1 MNHPL
6 VIGALLAALLAAGGS
21 ARAQTQRSGGESQR
35 IMQQY
40 QQVSAEK
47 TALQAQLAQM
57 KKDLDG
63 ANAELASVKKE
74 RDALKAHAA
83 GSSAAAAQQVAQA
96 TASKEAAEKSLE
108 TNKQRTAELVERF
121 KETIATL
128 KGVESDRD
136 QVRRNYEDLSA
147 RYDKCADSNDQL
159 YQISNAV
166 LDRYSHVGFFT
177 KAAAAEPFTR
187 ITRTRIDNLAV
198 EYHLRAEEL
207 RLKKPAPAAPA
218 PGAPST
224 PTAPSAPS
232 GPPSTQ
238 AAPPAP
244 PGPAAPPTA
253 PAPRGG

>member
-1 MNHPL
+1 MSQARFIA
-6 VIGALLAALLAAGGS
+6 VLLAAVLVGAAPV
-21 ARAQTQRSGGESQR
+21 RAQTQRSGGGGGDSQR

-47 TALQAQLAQM
+47 TALQAQVAQM

-63 ANAELASVKKE
+63 AKAELAAAKKE
-74 RDALKAHAA
+74 RDELKARAA

-96 TASKEAAEKSLE
+96 NASKEAVEKSLDQ
-108 TNKQRTAELVERF
+108 NKQRTAELVDRF

-136 QVRRNYEDLSA
+136 TVRRNYEELNA
-147 RYDKCADSNDQL
+147 KYDKCADNNDQL
-159 YQISNAV
+159 YQISNTV
-166 LDRYSHVGFFT
+166 LDRYSKVGFFT
-177 KAAAAEPFTR
+177 KASAAEPFTR

-207 RLKKPAPAAPA
+207 RLKK
-218 PGAPST
+218 
-224 PTAPSAPS
+224 
-232 GPPSTQ
+232 

-244 PGPAAPPTA
+244 NPASSSPQAPSG
-253 PAPRGG
+253 APRGP